1 MTKDLKPHREVGIGT
16 GDLKTS
22 VDGRFDALTTKVDH
36 GFTVTQTMLYLL
48 AFIILSGLI
57 IGGVVI
63 YAGLGALNAELGV
76 LKKDIKSASEQL
88 DRLPAIS
95 AAQTQ
100 AQIRLKSIQEL
111 LAAAVV
117 HPQPA
122 APIEQLALND
132 NERRLLRRALAPSAK
147 ITGDPPVATVGEMVP
162 ASLTLQAVPAELLAQ
177 LPKLR
182 GTRYIVDDK
191 SGLILIAAGDK
202 VLAVV

>member
-1 MTKDLKPHREVGIGT
+1 MAEDLKPYREAGIGV
-16 GDLKTS
+16 GDQKTRE
-22 VDGRFDALTTKVDH
+22 DGRLDALTAKVDH
-36 GFTVTQTMLYLL
+36 GFAVTQTMLYLL
-48 AFIILSGLI
+48 AFLLLSGLI

-95 AAQTQ
+95 ATQIQ
-100 AQIRLKSIQEL
+100 AQIRLKSIQER

-122 APIEQLALND
+122 APAEQLALNA
-132 NERRLLRRALAPSAK
+132 NERELLRKVLAPSAK
-147 ITGDPPVATVGEMVP
+147 TTGDPPVAAVGEMVP
-162 ASLTLQAVPAELLAQ
+162 ASLTLRAVPAELLAQ
-177 LPKLR
+177 IPKLR